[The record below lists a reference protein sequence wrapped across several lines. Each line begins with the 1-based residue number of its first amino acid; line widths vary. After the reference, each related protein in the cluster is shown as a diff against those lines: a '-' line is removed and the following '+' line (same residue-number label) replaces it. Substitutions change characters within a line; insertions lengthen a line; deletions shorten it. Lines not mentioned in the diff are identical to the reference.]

1 MGGRKF
7 MHRGQISCR
16 HFGKRT
22 EGVSAVEFALIL
34 PVFVLIVFG
43 SIDFG
48 NLFYQWNVVNEA
60 AREAARIYATATSAP
75 SAASVQTTLRTA
87 YDPNN
92 QYNLTVQPF
101 QTQTIGN
108 YTQVT
113 AWVTETVTIL
123 TPVISE
129 LIPNNPTTVNGYC
142 IMQVENQ

>member
-1 MGGRKF
+1 

-16 HFGKRT
+16 HFGQRT

-34 PVFVLIVFG
+34 PVMVLIVFG

-92 QYNLTVQPF
+92 QYNLTVQSF

-113 AWVTETVTIL
+113 AWITESVTLL
-123 TPVISE
+123 TPVISQ

-142 IMQVENQ
+142 IMQVENH

>member
-1 MGGRKF
+1 
-7 MHRGQISCR
+7 
-16 HFGKRT
+16 
-22 EGVSAVEFALIL
+22 VEFALIL
-34 PVFVLIVFG
+34 PVLVLIVFG

-48 NLFYQWNVVNEA
+48 NLFYQWNIVNEA

-92 QYNLTVQPF
+92 QYNLTVKPF
-101 QTQTIGN
+101 TTQTIGN

-113 AWVTETVTIL
+113 AWVTESVTLL
-123 TPVISE
+123 TPVISQF
-129 LIPNNPTTVNGYC
+129 IPNNPTTVNGYC

>member
-1 MGGRKF
+1 

>member
-1 MGGRKF
+1 

-34 PVFVLIVFG
+34 PVLVLIVFG

-48 NLFYQWNVVNEA
+48 NLFYQWNIVNEA

-92 QYNLTVQPF
+92 QYNLTVKPF
-101 QTQTIGN
+101 TTQTIGN

-113 AWVTETVTIL
+113 AWVTESVTLL
-123 TPVISE
+123 TPVISQF
-129 LIPNNPTTVNGYC
+129 IPNNPTTVNGYC

>member
-1 MGGRKF
+1 

-16 HFGKRT
+16 HFGQRT

-34 PVFVLIVFG
+34 PIMVLLVFG

-48 NLFYQWNVVNEA
+48 NLFYQWNIVNEA

-92 QYNLTVQPF
+92 QYNLTVQSF

-113 AWVTETVTIL
+113 AWVTESVTLL
-123 TPVISE
+123 TPVISQ

-142 IMQVENQ
+142 IMQVENH

>member
-1 MGGRKF
+1 

-16 HFGKRT
+16 HFGQRT

-34 PVFVLIVFG
+34 PVMVLIVFG

-75 SAASVQTTLRTA
+75 SAASVQTTLRAA

-92 QYNLTVQPF
+92 QNNLTVQPF

-113 AWVTETVTIL
+113 AWVTESVTLLNPFIAL
-123 TPVISE
+123 

-142 IMQVENQ
+142 IMQVENN